1 MLQSCVMYMCPCGS
15 DVASNVSAD
24 LGSGS
29 ADGSELYSEKC
40 ASPHRSGPLEL
51 VEAAVQSAPPSGCQ
65 HG

>member
-1 MLQSCVMYMCPCGS
+1 MLQLCQCGS
-15 DVASNVSAD
+15 DAGSNVSAD

-29 ADGSELYSEKC
+29 TDGSELYSEKC